1 MAMKDTL
8 DFAFSKASALPE
20 PAREK
25 IARELLDR
33 IEVLSRLR
41 AAIDLGLSELD
52 AGLGRPLDI
61 ETLIEKARAEHAK
74 G

>member
-1 MAMKDTL
+1 MSDTFDL
-8 DFAFSKASALPE
+8 AFSKAAALPE
-20 PAREK
+20 AAREK

-41 AAIDLGLSELD
+41 AEIDFGLSELD
-52 AGLGRPLDI
+52 AGLGTPLDVDD
-61 ETLIEKARAEHAK
+61 LIRQARAEHAK

>member
-1 MAMKDTL
+1 MKDTL
-8 DFAFSKASALPE
+8 DLAFSKAAALPE
-20 PAREK
+20 PARER

-41 AAIDLGLSELD
+41 AEIDLGLGELD
-52 AGLGRPLDI
+52 AGLGRPLDV
-61 ETLIEKARAEHAK
+61 EALIEKARGEHAK